1 MTDPITTP
9 RLVHA
14 FDVIARVDAPV
25 EIGETPLGARR
36 LIPILGGTVSG
47 PRLTGTLIPGGV
59 DYQIIRADGLAD
71 IHARYAIETPEG
83 ARVYVENTGIRH
95 GPPEAMARLRRG
107 EPVDPALIYFRAT
120 PKFETAD
127 PALAWMMR
135 AIFLCSGARFPDRVV
150 LRMFEVT

>member
-9 RLVHA
+9 HLLHA
-14 FDVIARVDAPV
+14 FDVVAEVAAPV
-25 EIGETPLGARR
+25 EVGDTPLGARR
-36 LIPILGGTVSG
+36 LIPILAGSVSG
-47 PRLTGTLIPGGV
+47 PKLSGKLIPGGV

-71 IHARYAIETPEG
+71 IHARYVIETGSG

-127 PALAWMMR
+127 PELAWLMR
-135 AIFLCSGARFPDRVV
+135 SIFVCSGARFPDKVV

>member
-9 RLVHA
+9 RLIHA
-14 FDVIARVDAPV
+14 FDVTAEVAAPI

-36 LIPILGGTVSG
+36 LIPILDGTVSG
-47 PRLTGTLIPGGV
+47 PRLSGKLIPGGV
-59 DYQIIRADGLAD
+59 DYQILRADGLAD
-71 IHARYAIETPEG
+71 IHARYAIETASG

-107 EPVDPALIYFRAT
+107 EPVDPALIYFRAS

-127 PALAWMMR
+127 PELSWLMR
-135 AIFLCSGARFPDRVV
+135 SIFLCSGVRFPDKVV
-150 LRMFEVT
+150 LRIFEVT